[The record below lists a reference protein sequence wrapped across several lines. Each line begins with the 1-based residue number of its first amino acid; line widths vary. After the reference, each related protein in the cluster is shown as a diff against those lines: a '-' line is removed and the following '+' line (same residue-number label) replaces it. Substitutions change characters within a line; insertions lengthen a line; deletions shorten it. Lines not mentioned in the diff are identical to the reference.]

1 MSFDTLSDEAL
12 CQRAAEGEQ
21 PAEEHLILR
30 YSRLVRM
37 CARPYFLVG
46 GDSEDLIQEG
56 FMGLLKAV
64 RDYNPQKNAS
74 FRTFADL
81 CIRNRLNS
89 AVRAANRD
97 KHQPLNRYVS
107 APFSLGVSNH
117 TTGFAANPDQL
128 LDPEALVI
136 GREEFAELTGTWMGL
151 LSGFEAEI
159 LGHYLNGLTTREMA
173 AITGK
178 SLKSVDNAVQRARQ
192 KLAKHWR

>member
-1 MSFDTLSDEAL
+1 MDAQSDAAL
-12 CQRAAEGEQ
+12 CQLAAHGDRL
-21 PAEEHLILR
+21 AEEELILR
-30 YSRLVRM
+30 YGRLVRM

-56 FMGLLKAV
+56 LLGLLKAI
-64 RDYNPQKNAS
+64 RDYNPQRTAS
-74 FRTFADL
+74 FKTFAEL

-107 APFSLGVSNH
+107 APFPAGVPEGH
-117 TTGFAANPDQL
+117 TAGFANPDQL
-128 LDPEALVI
+128 LDPEAFVI
-136 GREEFAELTGTWMGL
+136 GREELAELTGTWMGL
-151 LSGFEAEI
+151 LSGLEAEI
-159 LGHYLNGLTTREMA
+159 LGHYLNGLTTKEIT

-178 SLKSVDNAVQRARQ
+178 SPKSVDNAVQRARR